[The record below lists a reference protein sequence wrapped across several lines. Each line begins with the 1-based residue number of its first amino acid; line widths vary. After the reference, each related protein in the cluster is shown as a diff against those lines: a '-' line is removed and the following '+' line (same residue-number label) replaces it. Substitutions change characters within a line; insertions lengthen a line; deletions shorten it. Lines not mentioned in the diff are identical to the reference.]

1 MPTLDEDK
9 AQLQALGTYLG
20 FPDGADWIQTAS
32 GKAFYPLR
40 PRRDDLFLSDIAH
53 GLSNLC
59 RYGGQC
65 RTFYSVAEHSILL
78 SYAVPPSLARWALMH
93 DASEAYL
100 IDVPK
105 PIKPFLPQYKQA
117 EHVLMELIAGR
128 YDLEW
133 PEPALMADY
142 DTRIL
147 HNEQAALHP
156 NPPQSWNIPGRP
168 LAGITIT
175 GWLPLQARVRFL
187 SRCEELGIH
196 D

>member
-1 MPTLDEDK
+1 MSDK
-9 AQLQALGTYLG
+9 AQYAAIGAYLG
-20 FPDGADWIQTAS
+20 VQNGDDWIQTAS

-40 PRRDDLFLSDIAH
+40 PRPDDICLTDIAH
-53 GLSNLC
+53 ALGNLC

-65 RTFYSVAEHSILL
+65 RAFYSVAEHSVLL
-78 SYAVPPSLARWALMH
+78 SYAVPPELAQWALMH

-100 IDVPK
+100 IDIPK
-105 PIKPFLPQYKQA
+105 PLKPFLPQYLDA
-117 EHVLMELIAGR
+117 ERRLMELIAAR
-128 YDLEW
+128 YGLEW
-133 PEPALMADY
+133 PEPETLHEY

-156 NPPQSWNIPGRP
+156 HPPRPWNIPGQP

-175 GWLPLQARVRFL
+175 GWPPLMARTRFL
-187 SRCEELGIH
+187 GRCQELGIN